1 MMQKPDFSLIP
12 KVDGVLDDV
21 AMQPIRVLCDGPLLT
36 DLVREAIDV
45 LRNAMKEGQCIAD
58 SREVLTAW
66 VIQTVQDK
74 LTQRLSPNLKR
85 VINGT
90 GIILHTNLGRAPLP
104 DEAIAQIVAVAGRY
118 SNVEIDLDSGL
129 RGSRTSLVEDL
140 LCQLTGA
147 EAAAVVNNNAAAVLL
162 ALNTLA
168 LGKEAIVSRGELVEI
183 GGSFRIPDIMSRS
196 GAIMVE
202 VGTTN
207 RTHLKDFESAVT
219 EETGAMLV
227 VHTSNYKVMGFTA
240 AVELEDL
247 VALGKDKG
255 IATIHDLGGGVLV
268 DLRDYGLPY
277 EPLVSDSV
285 QAGVDVVTF
294 SGDKVLGGP
303 QCGILVGKKEAIE
316 QVRKNP
322 LMRALR
328 CDKLTY
334 AALEATLKLFLNP
347 SQLQKSHPTLRMLTE
362 SVSVLKRRG
371 RQLVK
376 QLASVNGIQVE
387 LVDSVAQTGSGALP
401 LEEIPSVAV
410 AIACEGVDHLATKL
424 RKNDPPIVG
433 YVREDRLLLDMRTLW
448 PDDLKAIIIAVGNVI
463 KAD

>member
-1 MMQKPDFSLIP
+1 MTRPDFSLIP
-12 KVDGVLDDV
+12 KVDGVLDDP
-21 AMQPIRVLCDGPLLT
+21 AMAPVRALCEGPLLT
-36 DLVREAIDV
+36 DLVRGAIDA
-45 LRNAMKEGQCIAD
+45 LRTAMKEGESVAG
-58 SREVLTAW
+58 SREALTAW
-66 VIQTVQDK
+66 VIQNVREALDRQ
-74 LTQRLSPNLKR
+74 LAPNLKR
-85 VINGT
+85 VVNGT
-90 GIILHTNLGRAPLP
+90 GIILHTNLGRAPLAE
-104 DEAIAQIVAVAGRY
+104 EAIAQIVQVAGRY
-118 SNVEIDLDSGL
+118 SNVEIDLESGL

-196 GAIMVE
+196 GAVMVE

-207 RTHLKDFESAVT
+207 RTHLKDFETAVT
-219 EETGAMLV
+219 DETGAMLV

-240 AVELEDL
+240 AVALEDL
-247 VALGKDKG
+247 VALGQEKG
-255 IATIHDLGGGVLV
+255 VATIHDLGGGVLV
-268 DLRDYGLPY
+268 DLREYGLPY

-285 QAGVDVVTF
+285 KAGVDVVTF

-303 QCGILVGKKEAIE
+303 QSGILVGKKDAIE
-316 QVRKNP
+316 QIRKNP

-334 AALEATLKLFLNP
+334 AALEATLKLYLNP
-347 SQLQKSHPTLRMLTE
+347 GRLRKAHPTLRMLTA

-376 QLASVNGIQVE
+376 QLETVKGIQVA
-387 LVDSVAQTGSGALP
+387 LVDSKAQTGSGALP

-410 AIACEGVDHLATKL
+410 AIACDGLDGLAAQL
-424 RKNDPPIVG
+424 RRNDPPIVG
-433 YVREDRLLLDMRTLW
+433 YVRDDRFLLDVRTLW
-448 PDDLKAIIIAVGNVI
+448 PDDLKVVADAIQKIYFQ
-463 KAD
+463 K